1 MWKIETC
8 CCCLELLQFV
18 SSCYSGNNRLCCLYL
33 MVEVLSVGW
42 LLTSWVS
49 VWCLCLHLVRVYI
62 YVCNFLFT
70 SNTEADVPELFLV
83 VHSTSTKMT
92 KYGSL
97 SSFLHFHRVFLLVWI
112 ALSTNLFLWGNSWLE
127 VLCMKSH
134 DLEKFLKFTPAI
146 LVSIVTKYYFG

>member
-8 CCCLELLQFV
+8 CCWLELLQFV
-18 SSCYSGNNRLCCLYL
+18 SSFYSGNNRLCCLYL

-42 LLTSWVS
+42 QLTSWVW

-92 KYGSL
+92 KYGLL

-112 ALSTNLFLWGNSWLE
+112 ALSTNLFLWGNFWLE
-127 VLCMKSH
+127 ILCMKSH
-134 DLEKFLKFTPAI
+134 DLKKILKFTRAI